1 MREMWPRRWVGVM
14 VWGWVMGAVV
24 WCCTGAF
31 AQPAGTQPVREPG
44 LIDVVLGNDLIA
56 LFAVIGVGLA
66 IGQITVAGVSL
77 GSSGVLFA
85 ALLLGHLGY
94 DLPAG
99 VGTVGLVL
107 FVYCVGLTAGPSFFR
122 AFVRQGKT
130 MATLGVVIVGLGC
143 VVTWATATI
152 AGIPTDLAAGIFA
165 GSLTS
170 TPALAAATEA
180 VGGVGEADRVSVGY
194 GIAYPYGVIGVVL
207 FVQLLPRVLKKDM
220 ATLEAEIPVP
230 ADAAGGAI
238 ERALVTVSNPA
249 VFGKHP
255 GEVAGLEAMAVQ
267 VPRRREGDRL
277 VPIDAEFVFAEGVDV
292 LVVGRSGDVAAAV
305 DVLGVRSDAKGFIDT
320 DRERRQIA
328 VSSGGLIGRTLGEV
342 DTLGSYGVVV
352 SRMTRM
358 GLDIV
363 PRPGTALQMGDLLT
377 VVGNPE
383 QLEGFAK
390 IAGDRAK
397 LLDESHLISLGF
409 GITLGVLLG
418 ITPIGLPGGAAGGF
432 ALGLAGGPLL
442 VALVMGHFG
451 RMGPLVGYLPR
462 PARLVLMELGLV
474 LFLASAGVKAGGSM
488 VEVIQV
494 YGVALLVSGLVIA
507 TVPMLLGFWVARK
520 WLKLS
525 VLETLGGVCGGMTS
539 TPGLGAVTAKTDAE
553 GPVVAYAT
561 AYPVALI
568 LMTVFAKGLVG
579 VLG

>member
-1 MREMWPRRWVGVM
+1 
-14 VWGWVMGAVV
+14 MGLAVV
-24 WCCTGAF
+24 AGALVWSWGTAF
-31 AQPAGTQPVREPG
+31 AQPAGTQPGEAEAGPG
-44 LIDVVLGNDLIA
+44 LMEVVLGNDLIA

-66 IGQITVAGVSL
+66 IGQVTVAGLSL

-152 AGIPTDLAAGIFA
+152 AGIPTDLAVGIFA

-180 VGGVGEADRVSVGY
+180 VAGGMGTGAVGDPGRVSVGY

-207 FVQLLPRVLKKDM
+207 FVQLLPRLLKKDM
-220 ATLEAEIPVP
+220 LVLEAELP
-230 ADAAGGAI
+230 AAHGAVGGAI

-277 VPIDAEFVFAEGVDV
+277 VPIDAGFVFEQGVDV
-292 LVVGRSGDVAAAV
+292 LVVGRRGDVAAAV

-320 DRERRQIA
+320 DRERRQVA

-383 QLEGFAK
+383 QLEAFAK
-390 IAGDRAK
+390 VAGDRAK

-418 ITPIGLPGGAAGGF
+418 MTPIGLPGGAAGGF
-432 ALGLAGGPLL
+432 VLGLAGGPLL